1 MQLDEVKIVPRPR
14 KHTSPATLQREVTL
28 DAQLLQG
35 LFHVRQ
41 EEAAEQLGV
50 CLTSFKAACRRLG
63 IQRWPYTK
71 GTSSQTRQ
79 REYKD
84 KEELRTDGQRRG
96 EAPVPVCWDTAWLE
110 WYMDATD
117 MDPVIFFSNAQP
129 VDLCLVTSKI

>member
-71 GTSSQTRQ
+71 GMSQRNGRPGVPSRESQTGSESASSPSPSSASSDPLADSSAYWSQ
-79 REYKD
+79 HHDTENM
-84 KEELRTDGQRRG
+84 TMQTRR
-96 EAPVPVCWDTAWLE
+96 ACQKL
-110 WYMDATD
+110 
-117 MDPVIFFSNAQP
+117 
-129 VDLCLVTSKI
+129 L